1 MANIDFALR
10 TFAGSASFR
19 SGSATTA
26 ATDLR
31 WLLLT
36 LDEFWGDA
44 VPEKTP
50 STRVNRA
57 TTIRTPTKKKLLYF
71 VYHRENWVWEFEK

>member
-10 TFAGSASFR
+10 TLAGSASLR
-19 SGSATTA
+19 AATGSATT

-31 WLLLT
+31 WLLLA

-57 TTIRTPTKKKLLYF
+57 TTIRTPTKKVAVLC
-71 VYHRENWVWEFEK
+71 VP